1 MTESAA
7 QDHPTSEATGPRPD
21 RATEPM
27 AARVSTPH
35 EGGSGPLDVE
45 IVDGVAWLRL
55 NRPDAMN
62 SLDNALKDAL
72 VHALESVATD
82 AAVRCV
88 VLTGNGRAFCVGQ
101 DLKEH
106 VQSLG
111 DPSSTLATTVTDHYN
126 KIVMALATM
135 NKPVVAALN
144 GVAAGAGLSFALA
157 CDFRVAVE
165 GAGLNTSFAGIALS
179 CDSGASWSLPR
190 LVGPARAKELL
201 LFPRTIPAQEAL
213 ALGLVTKVVA
223 QDEFDAAVS
232 ELARTLADGPTLA
245 YGSIRRAVAFSAGA
259 PLPEALANE
268 AELMALTGQSQDHR
282 AAVDAFL
289 SKQKPVFTGR

>member
-1 MTESAA
+1 MTESSATAPNRLDPADPADAA
-7 QDHPTSEATGPRPD
+7 G
-21 RATEPM
+21 
-27 AARVSTPH
+27 AAAAPP
-35 EGGSGPLDVE
+35 PLLVE
-45 IVDGVAWLRL
+45 VADGVAWLRL
-55 NRPDAMN
+55 NRPEAMN

-72 VHALESVATD
+72 VAALTRVGEDPS
-82 AAVRCV
+82 VRCV
-88 VLTGNGRAFCVGQ
+88 VLTGSGRAFCVGQ

-106 VQSLG
+106 VRSLS

-126 KIVMALATM
+126 PIVMALATM

-157 CDFRVAVE
+157 CDFRIAAQ

-201 LFPRTIPAQEAL
+201 LMPRTVPADEAL
-213 ALGLVTKVVA
+213 ALGLVTRVVPA
-223 QDEFDAAVS
+223 DELEEATR

-245 YGSIRRAVAFSAGA
+245 YGSIRRAVAYSAGA
-259 PLPEALANE
+259 GLADSLARE
-268 AELMALTGQSQDHR
+268 AELMALTGGSSDHR

-289 SKQKPVFTGR
+289 AKEKPTYTGR